1 MFAFF
6 QEVLVGHIAS
16 PLFWSSTAACALTVC
31 SHLQIGADEVS
42 IVASKIKALV
52 HEWAGKRDLVD
63 PAKQVV
69 TAYSPSEGEEISK
82 GEDSQAETS
91 VPDLSE
97 ASEQEPQCGDDG
109 CEISWD

>member
-1 MFAFF
+1 MW
-6 QEVLVGHIAS
+6 VGNIVS
-16 PLFWSSTAACALTVC
+16 PPFLSSTAARALTTC
-31 SHLQIGADEVS
+31 FHLQIGADEVS

-52 HEWAGKRDLVD
+52 YEWAGMRDLVD
-63 PAKQVV
+63 PAQQVV
-69 TAYSPSEGEEISK
+69 TAYSPSEGEEMSK

-97 ASEQEPQCGDDG
+97 ASDQEPQCGDDG